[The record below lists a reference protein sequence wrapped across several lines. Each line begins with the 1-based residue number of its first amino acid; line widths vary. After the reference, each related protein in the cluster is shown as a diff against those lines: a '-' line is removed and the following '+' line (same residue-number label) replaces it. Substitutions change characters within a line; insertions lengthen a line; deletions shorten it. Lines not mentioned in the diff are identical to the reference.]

1 MNLCLGLIEGKID
14 VNNKLKAFK
23 KKSKWSF
30 TKVEIVEMYSFL
42 MDNIFV
48 KFGGKIFKQ
57 VIGIPTGCDC
67 APKVAD

>member
-1 MNLCLGLIEGKID
+1 
-14 VNNKLKAFK
+14 
-23 KKSKWSF
+23 
-30 TKVEIVEMYSFL
+30 MYSFS